1 MLVRPCKRIK
11 KNRIEMNRMEINKF
25 IIFSHSISIIVFFAN
40 ITLVLFEHFLVGGL
54 SVEICV
60 FGIGVS

>member
-40 ITLVLFEHFLVGGL
+40 ITLVLFDHFLVGGT
-54 SVEICV
+54 EC
-60 FGIGVS
+60 